1 MFNQIAYRV
10 SGHWQRVAARLPSQ
24 CAVCHAWPAQRVCGD
39 CVARFAQPRPRCLTC
54 ATPVPAGT
62 RHCSDCQ
69 RQPPLLH
76 RCVAAVD
83 YGFPWS
89 DVLLGFKFQGDP
101 SWAAALA
108 LLIRSTPWAEP
119 LLESAGLVLPLPLSS
134 QRLRERGFNQ
144 ALLLARQLAP
154 EKTDATL
161 LLRLHHTAAQS
172 SLNRIQRLE
181 NLQGAFALEPARA
194 SAVRGQ
200 RIVLIDDVMTTGA
213 TLHSAAAILR
223 QAGAAHISGLV
234 VARTP

>member
-1 MFNQIAYRV
+1 M
-10 SGHWQRVAARLPSQ
+10 
-24 CAVCHAWPAQRVCGD
+24 
-39 CVARFAQPRPRCLTC
+39 
-54 ATPVPAGT
+54 
-62 RHCSDCQ
+62 
-69 RQPPLLH
+69 
-76 RCVAAVD
+76 
-83 YGFPWS
+83 
-89 DVLLGFKFQGDP
+89 GFKFQGDP